1 MFYRGV
7 EYSLLVFGQPSI
19 IFFKLYYVLSSFKVG
34 EVSTHFANFELC
46 IFNLTDIYLKKE
58 NQVISL
64 Y

>member
-7 EYSLLVFGQPSI
+7 ECSLLVFGQTSI
-19 IFFKLYYVLSSFKVG
+19 KKVQLYYVLSSFKVS
-34 EVSTHFANFELC
+34 EVSTHFANFELR